1 MTEKHIILASQSPRR
16 RDLLQQIGITF
27 SQIDANANEEDVT
40 SKLNGH
46 PPSYIAQTLSREKAL
61 SAKLTTGD
69 NAIIIS
75 ADTIVVLDDQVLGK
89 PKNEA
94 DAARMLSML
103 SGRTHHVITGVTL
116 LDTSSGKTL
125 TQSSITEVV
134 FAKLSQ
140 REIEDYV
147 KTKEPLDKA
156 GAYGIQGK
164 AAAFIKRIN
173 GCYFNVVGLPL
184 SLLKEMLAEF
194 GVYI

>member
-27 SQIDANANEEDVT
+27 SQIDANANEEDIT

-46 PPSYIAQTLSREKAL
+46 PPSCIAQTLSREKAL
-61 SAKLTTGD
+61 SAKLTAGD

-89 PKNEA
+89 PKNEE

-184 SLLKEMLAEF
+184 SQLKEMLAEF